1 MVLQHSRLM
10 RCPGWRATSFT
21 GIYCCSFKHQSLKRQ
36 GNLPME
42 KRQQNLIND
51 IEKQVSANTESIND
65 LGVRINKAGQP
76 FARNDEYRVQ
86 IDDHILRLDNRL
98 DKIDDRIVRL
108 EEKIEGRFTKTDER
122 FGRGEASIAVIVSNY
137 MTSENLHKEMR
148 AHTAWMLSCMFAIA
162 GLTVVAAKLLFVS

>member
-42 KRQQNLIND
+42 KRLQNLIND

-86 IDDHILRLDNRL
+86 IMTIFFGWIIVWIRLMTELSDWRKKSKVGL
-98 DKIDDRIVRL
+98 PKPTSAL
-108 EEKIEGRFTKTDER
+108 EGEKLQFP
-122 FGRGEASIAVIVSNY
+122 S
-137 MTSENLHKEMR
+137 
-148 AHTAWMLSCMFAIA
+148 
-162 GLTVVAAKLLFVS
+162 LFQTI